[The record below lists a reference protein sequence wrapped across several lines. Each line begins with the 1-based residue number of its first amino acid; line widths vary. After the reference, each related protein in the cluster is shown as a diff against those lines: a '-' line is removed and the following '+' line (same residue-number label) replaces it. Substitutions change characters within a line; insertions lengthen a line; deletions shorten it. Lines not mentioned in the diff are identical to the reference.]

1 MRVDDLQIF
10 IAVAELQSFQAAEPR
25 VFLSQSAISKRIA
38 SLEQRL
44 GQKLFNRLGKTIE
57 LTEAGQAYL
66 PHARQTL
73 ASLADGQ
80 RALDNLA
87 TGVAGRLE
95 LAVSHH
101 IGLHRLPPVLRRY
114 VQAYPRVQPRI
125 EFDDSEQACQRVI
138 NGEAELGLITLPDT
152 PHDNL
157 ITQCIWPDPL
167 AIYADASHP
176 LAQSTQ
182 VSLAELTTYPA
193 VLPPV
198 GSYTL
203 HIIQTALAHHG
214 LDIQAH
220 MSTHSLDTLYM
231 LADVGLGWTVLPRAM
246 QPHLAAL
253 AVPPLPMQRELGVIR
268 HPQRHLSNAAQAL
281 LAMLQDEMTTHASPC
296 Y

>member
-10 IAVAELQSFQAAEPR
+10 IAVAELQSFQAAEAR

-38 SLEQRL
+38 ALEQTL

-101 IGLHRLPPVLRRY
+101 IGLHRLPPILRRY
-114 VQAYPRVQPRI
+114 VKAYPQVQPRI
-125 EFDDSEQACQRVI
+125 EFADSEQACQRVI
-138 NGEAELGLITLPDT
+138 NGESELGLVTLPAT
-152 PHDNL
+152 PHQRL
-157 ITQCIWPDPL
+157 ITQRIWPDPL
-167 AIYADASHP
+167 AVYAAASHP
-176 LAQSTQ
+176 LAQRAH
-182 VSLAELTTYPA
+182 VLPADLAAHPA
-193 VLPPV
+193 VLPPQ

-203 HIIQTALAHHG
+203 HLIQAALARHG
-214 LDIQAH
+214 LNIQAY
-220 MSTHSLDTLYM
+220 MSTHSLDTLHM
-231 LADVGLGWTVLPRAM
+231 LADVGLGWTVLPCAM
-246 QPHLAAL
+246 QHNLAAL
-253 AVPPLPMQRELGVIR
+253 AVPPLQMQRDLGVIR

-281 LAMLQDEMTTHASPC
+281 LTMLQDEMR
-296 Y
+296 